1 MKIVIQKVS
10 EANVVVHDEYTKE
23 FNVVGS
29 ILTGYVLLVGIE
41 SGDTEVDTDK
51 AADKVSSLRL
61 FEDGNG
67 KINLSVHDVGGS
79 ILSISQF
86 TLAADIRKGN
96 RPSFSGAM
104 EQSKANALYEKF
116 NERLRSHGLK
126 VQTGQFQTDMS
137 VSLVNEGPVSII
149 MVVKDGKVL

>member
-10 EANVVVHDEYTKE
+10 EANVVVHDAYSKEY
-23 FNVVGS
+23 NVVGD
-29 ILTGYVLLVGIE
+29 IRQGYVLLVGIE
-41 SGDTEVDTDK
+41 NDDTEIDINK
-51 AADKVSSLRL
+51 AADKISSLRL
-61 FEDGNG
+61 FEDDMG
-67 KINLSVHDVGGS
+67 KINLSIHDIGGS

-104 EQSKANALYEKF
+104 EQTLANDLYEKF
-116 NERLRSHGLK
+116 NERLRSHGLL
-126 VQTGQFQTDMS
+126 VETGQFQTDMS

>member
-29 ILTGYVLLVGIE
+29 IRTGYVLLVGIE

-51 AADKVSSLRL
+51 AADKISSLRL

-67 KINLSVHDVGGS
+67 KINLNVHDVGGS

-104 EQSKANALYEKF
+104 EQSKANVLYEKF

>member
-10 EANVVVHDEYTKE
+10 EANVVVHDEYSKE

-29 ILTGYVLLVGIE
+29 IRTGYVLLVGIE

-96 RPSFSGAM
+96 RPSFSGVM
-104 EQSKANALYEKF
+104 EQSKANVLYEKF